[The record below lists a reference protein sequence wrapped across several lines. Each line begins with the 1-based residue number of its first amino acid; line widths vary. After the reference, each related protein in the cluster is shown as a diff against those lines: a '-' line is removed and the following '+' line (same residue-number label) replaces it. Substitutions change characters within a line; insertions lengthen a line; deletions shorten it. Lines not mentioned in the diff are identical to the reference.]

1 MAQND
6 VFSIILAGGSG
17 TRFWPASR
25 RARPKQL
32 LGLGASSE
40 ESLIASTVRRLLPL
54 CAAEHVLIATGAH
67 LLDATRRALPD
78 LPESSFLG
86 EPIAKNTAPCIGW
99 ATAIA
104 CRRDPDAVV
113 MVLPSDHHI
122 GDEPAFRAA
131 LTRALD
137 SARAGV
143 ITTIGITPSRPET
156 GYGYIEAGD
165 VVSEGVRRVQRF
177 VEKPDVD
184 RAKEYVASGRYFWN
198 SGMFFFRGRDM
209 LEALRAHEPAIA
221 RGIEAIDVA
230 AREGTA
236 AEVAATRAA
245 FDAFP
250 SISIDYAVME
260 RAERLHVVPASFGW
274 SDLGSWHSAWEL
286 AEKDPAGNAAPEGAV
301 LVDAKDNLAVTL
313 HGKKVVALVGVEGLC
328 VVDTEDAL
336 LVMPRERAQ
345 DVRLVVD
352 ALKARGDRS
361 L

>member
-1 MAQND
+1 
-6 VFSIILAGGSG
+6 
-17 TRFWPASR
+17 
-25 RARPKQL
+25 
-32 LGLGASSE
+32 
-40 ESLIASTVRRLLPL
+40 
-54 CAAEHVLIATGAH
+54 
-67 LLDATRRALPD
+67 
-78 LPESSFLG
+78 
-86 EPIAKNTAPCIGW
+86 
-99 ATAIA
+99 
-104 CRRDPDAVV
+104 
-113 MVLPSDHHI
+113 
-122 GDEPAFRAA
+122 
-131 LTRALD
+131 
-137 SARAGV
+137 
-143 ITTIGITPSRPET
+143 
-156 GYGYIEAGD
+156 
-165 VVSEGVRRVQRF
+165 
-177 VEKPDVD
+177 
-184 RAKEYVASGRYFWN
+184 
-198 SGMFFFRGRDM
+198 M